1 MPEEIYENFLYI
13 YAAFLEITAIINL
26 KKEKALESP
35 SATME
40 TVVTEA
46 DEGVS
51 ESENLSVSSTNTKD
65 ELKDLPP
72 VALSKLC
79 PICFGSS
86 ENESACI
93 CFDGNFQLKT
103 LKPKGKAAKLNQLS
117 ARDFHDKRLFIDID
131 PKAPVIEVKEVKN
144 VFSSMNQANLRLRI
158 LSKRLHARISKLP
171 LIPKYLKD
179 IVMLG

>member
-13 YAAFLEITAIINL
+13 YAAFLEITAIIDL
-26 KKEKALESP
+26 KKEKVLESP
-35 SATME
+35 AAMME

-46 DEGVS
+46 VEGIS
-51 ESENLSVSSTNTKD
+51 ESENLSMPSTNSKD
-65 ELKDLPP
+65 ELEDLPP

-117 ARDFHDKRLFIDID
+117 ARDLHDKRLFVDID
-131 PKAPVIEVKEVKN
+131 AKAPMIEMKEVKN
-144 VFSSMNQANLRLRI
+144 VFSSMNQANLRIRI
-158 LSKRLHARISKLP
+158 LSKRFHARISKLP

-179 IVMLG
+179 IVIMG